1 MRLEVI
7 KLMSHLL
14 ITLVLVIG
22 YIVLVF
28 VKGVADETLKGAIFA
43 IIGYWFGAVGI
54 ATAAKTKSEPTKGND
69 SDV

>member
-1 MRLEVI
+1 MRMEVI

-54 ATAAKTKSEPTKGND
+54 AAGKTKSEETPKGTD
-69 SDV
+69 THV